1 MRGHN
6 WKLITPSVS
15 TCGRIVWVI
24 SKGNNI
30 CSSDEVTKVWKCD
43 RCQSVIKAMR
53 SQSQSQARRY
63 LQIPT
68 DCDMVLIRE
77 VMRT

>member
-1 MRGHN
+1 MRGHD
-6 WKLITPSVS
+6 WKLITPAMS
-15 TCGRIVWVI
+15 TDGMIVWVI

-30 CSSDEVTKVWKCD
+30 YASDQITKVWKCA
-43 RCQSVIKAMR
+43 RCQSIIKAAR

-77 VMRT
+77 VMRV